1 MIPSAR
7 VLPCAAVLFAVVGGL
22 CQAAPPDLVL
32 LNGRIFTSDAAKP
45 NAQAVAIA
53 GRLVTAVGT
62 SDEIRALSG
71 PHTKSIDLEDR
82 LVVPG
87 FNDAHFHHLPT
98 PPGFQLQLK
107 FPEPSWQDV
116 LAALTDAVKQTP
128 KGSWIYGRVGAAVV
142 NDPEAS
148 RAPLDRLAPDHQ
160 VLVSSWFGHGHVI
173 NSRAMRTLDIGDQE
187 PDPMGGRWERD
198 AGSQRVNGKFFE
210 YAGWR
215 LFRKLQDSAADEQL
229 VASLNKLGDEAAHFG
244 VTSIQNMTYVPLDRY
259 VRLLGEARF
268 PVRMRLIRWPATY
281 QKGRDLKE
289 GLDLP
294 LHPPGVPLVTVS
306 GTKWVLDGTPLER
319 GMAVRREYRD
329 RPGWSGALNFPETE
343 IAAMLRESVAR
354 DDQSLL
360 HAPGDK
366 TIEAV
371 LKAMIAV
378 DPDEAHWPSRRVRLE
393 HGDGLLLDLI
403 PTARKLGVVVVQ
415 NPTHFDPSMNPVIAR
430 FGPKSPYLP
439 LRSLL
444 ATDIPL
450 AIGSD
455 GPMNPGLNIMF
466 AITHPLSPSEA
477 ITPQQAVTAYTR
489 GSAYAEF
496 AEQEKGTLAPGKLA
510 DLAVLS
516 QDIFKVPPGELPK
529 TTSVLTL
536 VDGKIIYD
544 ASAIGRQKAK

>member
-1 MIPSAR
+1 
-7 VLPCAAVLFAVVGGL
+7 
-22 CQAAPPDLVL
+22 
-32 LNGRIFTSDAAKP
+32 
-45 NAQAVAIA
+45 
-53 GRLVTAVGT
+53 
-62 SDEIRALSG
+62 
-71 PHTKSIDLEDR
+71 
-82 LVVPG
+82 
-87 FNDAHFHHLPT
+87 
-98 PPGFQLQLK
+98 
-107 FPEPSWQDV
+107 
-116 LAALTDAVKQTP
+116 
-128 KGSWIYGRVGAAVV
+128 
-142 NDPEAS
+142 
-148 RAPLDRLAPDHQ
+148 
-160 VLVSSWFGHGHVI
+160 
-173 NSRAMRTLDIGDQE
+173 MRTLDIGDQE